1 MQKWSNN
8 LYIVTLKLCLAAIAA
23 TKKEWTTL
31 YKRCHCGDIMKMK
44 LRTVIYSGKVEID
57 NVPIFSCTT
66 CNRSE
71 VFPEVKPDLTG
82 LISQLGAQ
90 PDKQTFLF
98 NECNEWSNLLVEA
111 KANKLQTDQPAFESL
126 IEERINKLL
135 DLYLLAQT
143 LNDAAWIMELNKR
156 LEQISRRTLLT

>member
-1 MQKWSNN
+1 
-8 LYIVTLKLCLAAIAA
+8 
-23 TKKEWTTL
+23 
-31 YKRCHCGDIMKMK
+31 MKMK

-57 NVPIFSCTT
+57 NVPIYSCTT

-71 VFPEVKPDLTG
+71 VFPEVKPDLSG
-82 LISQLGAQ
+82 LIAQLGAQ

-98 NECNEWSNLLVEA
+98 NECNEWASILVEA
-111 KANKLQTDQPAFESL
+111 KADKQQTDRIGFERL
-126 IEERINKLL
+126 VEQRINKLL

-143 LNDAAWIMELNKR
+143 LNDEAWILDLKKR

>member
-1 MQKWSNN
+1 MVESLIQCNSK
-8 LYIVTLKLCLAAIAA
+8 KQCLAAIAA
-23 TKKEWTTL
+23 TKKGWTTL
-31 YKRCHCGDIMKMK
+31 HKRCHCGDIMKMK

-82 LISQLGAQ
+82 LIAQLGAQ

-98 NECNEWSNLLVEA
+98 NECNEWANLLVEA
-111 KANKLQTDQPAFESL
+111 KADKQQTDQSAFERL
-126 IEERINKLL
+126 IEQRINKLL

-143 LNDAAWIMELNKR
+143 LNDEAWIEDLNKR
-156 LEQISRRTLLT
+156 LEQISRRTLHT

>member
-1 MQKWSNN
+1 MH
-8 LYIVTLKLCLAAIAA
+8 
-23 TKKEWTTL
+23 
-31 YKRCHCGDIMKMK
+31 KRCHCGDIMKMK

-82 LISQLGAQ
+82 LIAQLGAQ

-98 NECNEWSNLLVEA
+98 NECNEWANLLVEA
-111 KANKLQTDQPAFESL
+111 KAVKLQTDQPAFERL
-126 IEERINKLL
+126 IEQRINELL
-135 DLYLLAQT
+135 DLYLLAQS
-143 LNDAAWIMELNKR
+143 LNDEAWITDINKR

>member
-1 MQKWSNN
+1 M
-8 LYIVTLKLCLAAIAA
+8 LLTIAA
-23 TKKEWTTL
+23 TKKGWTTL
-31 YKRCHCGDIMKMK
+31 HKSCHCGDIMKMK

-57 NVPIFSCTT
+57 NVPIYSCTT

-71 VFPEVKPDLTG
+71 VFPEVKPDLSG
-82 LISQLGAQ
+82 LIAQLGAQ

-98 NECNEWSNLLVEA
+98 NECNEWASILVDAKADKQQTDRTAFERLVE
-111 KANKLQTDQPAFESL
+111 Q
-126 IEERINKLL
+126 RINKLL

-143 LNDAAWIMELNKR
+143 LNDEAWILDLKKR

>member
-1 MQKWSNN
+1 
-8 LYIVTLKLCLAAIAA
+8 
-23 TKKEWTTL
+23 
-31 YKRCHCGDIMKMK
+31 MK

-82 LISQLGAQ
+82 LIAQLGAK

-98 NECNEWSNLLVEA
+98 NECNEWANLLVEA
-111 KANKLQTDQPAFESL
+111 KADKLKTDEPAFQRL
-126 IEERINKLL
+126 IEQRINKLL
-135 DLYLLAQT
+135 DLYLLANS
-143 LNDAAWIMELNKR
+143 LNDMAWIADIEKR
-156 LEQISRRTLLT
+156 LEQISRRSLHT

>member
-1 MQKWSNN
+1 
-8 LYIVTLKLCLAAIAA
+8 
-23 TKKEWTTL
+23 
-31 YKRCHCGDIMKMK
+31 MKMK

-57 NVPIFSCTT
+57 NVPIYSCTT

-71 VFPEVKPDLTG
+71 VFPEVKPDLSG
-82 LISQLGAQ
+82 LIAQLGAQ

-98 NECNEWSNLLVEA
+98 NECNEWASILVEA
-111 KANKLQTDQPAFESL
+111 KADKQQTDRTAFERL
-126 IEERINKLL
+126 VEQRINKLL

-143 LNDAAWIMELNKR
+143 LNDEAWILDLKKR